1 MQDYPAFFRSY
12 PDSFPIFERLLR
24 VIAEMGVAKL
34 RVMKS
39 QIVFSRA
46 RDFAWVWVPAQ
57 YLRRP
62 GLAPLVLTLAFQYR
76 HPSSRWKQIVE
87 PRPGRFVHHLEL
99 FAAEDLDEEA
109 LGWLR
114 EAWDQAI

>member
-12 PDSFPIFERLLR
+12 PDSLLIFERLLR
-24 VIAEMGVAKL
+24 VIEDMGAAQL

-62 GLAPLVLTLAFQYR
+62 GLAPLVLTLSFSYR

-99 FAAEDLDEEA
+99 FAAEDLDYET

-114 EAWDQAI
+114 EAWDKAI